1 MHGIIYFIYIS
12 AMGNN
17 ISHLAIWDEDTQ
29 KEAIKKTIGA
39 LGILDHFS
47 DEEKER
53 WIVIVYWWHQ
63 KVWFTMSS
71 LLANAL
77 ADKHVVLVYA
87 NEAGEIVT
95 TDDMLAQTKQPTIED
110 FIQKISD
117 NIERSIVD
125 MSDDIEKYRLLE
137 KVYISFKKE
146 QEKRRRRHLHKK
158 KVSTRKKG

>member
-1 MHGIIYFIYIS
+1 
-12 AMGNN
+12 
-17 ISHLAIWDEDTQ
+17 
-29 KEAIKKTIGA
+29 
-39 LGILDHFS
+39 
-47 DEEKER
+47 
-53 WIVIVYWWHQ
+53 
-63 KVWFTMSS
+63 MSS

-137 KVYISFKKE
+137 KVDISFKKE